1 MKLDIPLGDDVEI
14 DGGGINGAVSEET
27 ADRVEINT
35 LVQQVGRETVSE
47 GVDAADAGYA
57 GFFFAL

>member
-1 MKLDIPLGDDVEI
+1 MTQEPGDRI
-14 DGGGINGAVSEET
+14 QINP
-27 ADRVEINT
+27 
-35 LVQQVGRETVSE
+35 LVQQVGREAVSE

>member
-1 MKLDIPLGDDVEI
+1 MKLAIPLGDDVKI
-14 DGGGINGAVSEET
+14 DGGGVDGRVSQET
-27 ADRVEINT
+27 ADRVKINP
-35 LVQQVGRETVSE
+35 LVQQVGREAVSE

>member
-1 MKLDIPLGDDVEI
+1 MKLDIPLGNDVEV
-14 DGGGINGAVSEET
+14 DCGGINGSMTQET

-35 LVQQVGRETVSE
+35 LVQKVGREAVSE